1 MLSPDLLDSTLRIV
15 VATLAGVVLGLNRD
29 LHGKPTGVRT
39 LGLVS
44 LGSALVTVATLDIAR
59 RYGAFELHVDALSR
73 VLQGLVQGVLTG
85 IGFIGAG
92 VILRG
97 TGKDRIRGLTTAA
110 TVWTTAI
117 VGLVCGFGDWG
128 LVVVGVIV
136 MLLLL
141 LFGGSFERYVRVHF
155 THEAPEPA
163 PPPSPP
169 PA

>member
-15 VATLAGVVLGLNRD
+15 VATLVGVVLGLNRD

-44 LGSALVTVATLDIAR
+44 LGSALVTVATLDFAR
-59 RYGAFELHVDALSR
+59 QYGAFDAHVDALSR

-117 VGLVCGFGDWG
+117 VGLVCGLGEWAIV
-128 LVVVGVIV
+128 LVGVIV
-136 MLLLL
+136 MLILL
-141 LFGGSFERYVRVHF
+141 LFGGAFERYVRLHF
-155 THEAPEPA
+155 GHETPDVI
-163 PPPSPP
+163 PPPP
-169 PA
+169 PAA